1 MTKMGT
7 RILEIRLEY
16 GKRIRR
22 LTAQLRIWASV
33 KLRRERKRRGKM
45 TTLKNMRA
53 KMTRIIKLGKKADL
67 RRMNDAGRRGA
78 QAMAAVM
85 QVVHK
90 AARNLDRVSRIPGI
104 RKVPKYNIWMA
115 LLDGFLGAMGSLV
128 QFQRDEKGE
137 QEKRLVEVLIMTLV
151 KMRKQEII
159 PELTEVREGMEDCVK
174 ILFDL
179 KKNQRKMLAGIKLQ

>member
-22 LTAQLRIWASV
+22 LTAQLRNWASV

-45 TTLKNMRA
+45 TTLRNMRA
-53 KMTRIIKLGKKADL
+53 RMARIIKLGRKADL

-85 QVVHK
+85 KEVNK
-90 AARNLDRVSRIPGI
+90 AARSLDRVSRIPGI
-104 RKVPKYNIWMA
+104 TRVPKYNTWMA

-179 KKNQRKMLAGIKLQ
+179 KKNQRKRLAGIKLQ

>member
-104 RKVPKYNIWMA
+104 TRVPKYNTWMA

-137 QEKRLVEVLIMTLV
+137 QEKRLVEVLIMTLE

>member
-1 MTKMGT
+1 MPKMGT

-22 LTAQLRIWASV
+22 LTAQLRNWASV

-179 KKNQRKMLAGIKLQ
+179 KKNQRKRLAGIKLQ

>member
-22 LTAQLRIWASV
+22 LTAQLRNWASV

-45 TTLKNMRA
+45 MTLKNMRA
-53 KMTRIIKLGKKADL
+53 RMARIIKLGRKADL

-85 QVVHK
+85 KEVNK
-90 AARNLDRVSRIPGI
+90 AARSLDRVSRIPGI
-104 RKVPKYNIWMA
+104 TRVPKYNTWMA